1 MTPQL
6 QRETGMDG
14 QTSRRLKGNSSVV
27 FEKLVHLTVFQS
39 SFLLFLSIDIMLRRH
54 ILYDTQL

>member
-6 QRETGMDG
+6 QREKGMDG

-39 SFLLFLSIDIMLRRH
+39 SFLLFLTIDIMLRRH

>member
-14 QTSRRLKGNSSVV
+14 QTSRRLKANSSVV

>member
-6 QRETGMDG
+6 QRETGMEG

-39 SFLLFLSIDIMLRRH
+39 SFLLFLTIDIMLRRH
-54 ILYDTQL
+54 FV